1 MFTTI
6 TLTISLIANAGLI
19 YYLFKQT
26 GDLKDLEIKLK
37 VTRDYANEQAEK
49 SLAKARKFAHES
61 KDKMKSVKQIIEN
74 AKEEVKEEIKDQ
86 ITQAPKKRRGRRK
99 KNTNTTNA

>member
-61 KDKMKSVKQIIEN
+61 KDKMKSVKQVIEN
-74 AKEEVKEEIKDQ
+74 AKEEIQEQVAQ
-86 ITQAPKKRRGRRK
+86 VPKKRRGRRK
-99 KNTNTTNA
+99 KNTTTNTNV

>member
-19 YYLFKQT
+19 YYLFKQN

-61 KDKMKSVKQIIEN
+61 KDKIKSVKQVIDS
-74 AKEEVKEEIKDQ
+74 AKEEVKDQ
-86 ITQAPKKRRGRRK
+86 VAQAPKKRRGRRK
-99 KNTNTTNA
+99 KNTTTNPNA

>member
-61 KDKMKSVKQIIEN
+61 KDKIKSVKQVIEN
-74 AKEEVKEEIKDQ
+74 AKEEIQEQVAQ
-86 ITQAPKKRRGRRK
+86 VPKKRRGRRK
-99 KNTNTTNA
+99 KNTTTNTNV

>member
-61 KDKMKSVKQIIEN
+61 KDKMKSVKQVIEN
-74 AKEEVKEEIKDQ
+74 AKEEIQEQV
-86 ITQAPKKRRGRRK
+86 ALVPKKRRGRRK
-99 KNTNTTNA
+99 KNTTTNTNV

>member
-49 SLAKARKFAHES
+49 SLAKARKFTHES

-74 AKEEVKEEIKDQ
+74 AKEEIQEQVAQ
-86 ITQAPKKRRGRRK
+86 VPKKRRGRRK
-99 KNTNTTNA
+99 KNTTTNTNV

>member
-61 KDKMKSVKQIIEN
+61 KDKMKSVKQVIEN
-74 AKEEVKEEIKDQ
+74 AKEEIQEQV
-86 ITQAPKKRRGRRK
+86 ALVPKKRRGRRK
-99 KNTNTTNA
+99 KTTNSTNNTNV